1 MLIKKSQK
9 IEKSKSMDHY
19 WIREF
24 NVFDNISISLM
35 SLLLHID
42 YLQSIKIIAILP
54 QNYCYK
60 HTLLERANR

>member
-1 MLIKKSQK
+1 
-9 IEKSKSMDHY
+9 MDHY

-54 QNYCYK
+54 QNHGCK